1 MTAEDDGYTEWYS
14 GVPSVVID
22 YYVKMTLHFLAKYGD
37 DYSDEDRQT
46 IPKRP
51 ADELSEKF
59 FKELENS

>member
-1 MTAEDDGYTEWYS
+1 MTKEDDGYTEWYK

-37 DYSDEDRQT
+37 DYSDEDRQK

-51 ADELSEKF
+51 
-59 FKELENS
+59 